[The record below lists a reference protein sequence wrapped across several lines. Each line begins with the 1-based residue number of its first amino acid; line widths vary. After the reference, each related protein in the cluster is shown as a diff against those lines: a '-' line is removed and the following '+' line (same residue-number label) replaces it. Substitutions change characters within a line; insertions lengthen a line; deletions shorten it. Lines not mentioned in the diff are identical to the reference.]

1 VLHVDFW
8 CDGRRLPAGTGST
21 VEALAERFPAA
32 VMQLLGEAL
41 EGDPDSDDD
50 EAEDEALTLVE
61 LSAAVFDDDE

>member
-1 VLHVDFW
+1 
-8 CDGRRLPAGTGST
+8 
-21 VEALAERFPAA
+21 
-32 VMQLLGEAL
+32 MQLLGEAL